1 MSTDQADISGAQ
13 ALPPA
18 RLGIAITGHRVGN
31 AAFDNNLDAIQV
43 ALSGICSTIDQ
54 VVSGNEHS
62 APVRLN
68 ALFANGSDL
77 LAVDEAVA
85 RGWEIVPRRAPV
97 AKRAG
102 QPVAPLPFGL
112 RLNTA
117 INAHPRFTADAR
129 ALIAGETSG
138 EPVASAYAA
147 RVEALTSG
155 ATRFE
160 LAEQDEHIAALFVA
174 TLDNPADDM
183 EPGLFRR
190 WLRNARRWPA
200 KS

>member
-31 AAFDNNLDAIQV
+31 AAFDTNLDAIQA

-54 VVSGNEHS
+54 VVSRHEHA

-85 RGWEIVPRRAPV
+85 RGWEIV
-97 AKRAG
+97 
-102 QPVAPLPFGL
+102 APLPFGL

-117 INAHPRFTADAR
+117 INAHPRSTADAR